1 LERSEEWANIATAYL
16 RVRAESSSEL
26 PAEAGDLE
34 LEAVLAGLGAVPEE
48 NIGQSSARQI
58 LISSIRPQIVCDDL
72 AISIGLTQGGRAEPF
87 HYPNIGQQST
97 ESSMSKQQL
106 LVLN

>member
-16 RVRAESSSEL
+16 RVRAESSS
-26 PAEAGDLE
+26 DLE